1 MKEGYP
7 VFADALA
14 QTNRQAQ
21 VRRATYLIRQPMHT
35 SIRLHLDLFPNGLT
49 RLLGTSACFPLPL
62 IPVETVR
69 PQESGIS
76 PDKIYVYMKKRQQKF
91 LWNFTLLISRK
102 E

>member
-1 MKEGYP
+1 MEEGYP

-62 IPVETVR
+62 IPVETDR

-76 PDKIYVYMKKRQQKF
+76 PVKIYAYIKKIQQDF
-91 LWNFTLLISRK
+91 RRIFTL
-102 E
+102 